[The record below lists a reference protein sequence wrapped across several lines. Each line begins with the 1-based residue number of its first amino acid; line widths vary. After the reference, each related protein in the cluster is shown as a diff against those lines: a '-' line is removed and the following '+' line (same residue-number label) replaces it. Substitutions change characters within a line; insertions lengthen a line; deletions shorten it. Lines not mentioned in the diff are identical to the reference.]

1 MSASS
6 ANTAKFY
13 YKPNS
18 NLQIV
23 TGDLV
28 GDLVAINDFTIE
40 GANIDVST
48 LGANAYREFIGGK
61 YQASFTIEVFWN
73 YNNHQYIM
81 GALTGRTIGTFE
93 MDFQNGQVTGSA
105 LVTSAAI
112 TAQIDDAVRST
123 LSFQVTGALT
133 IAATTSGP

>member
-1 MSASS
+1 MSAGS

-18 NLQIV
+18 ALAV
-23 TGDLV
+23 VVGDLV

-73 YNNHQYIM
+73 HTNHQHIM

-133 IAATTSGP
+133 IAATSSGP